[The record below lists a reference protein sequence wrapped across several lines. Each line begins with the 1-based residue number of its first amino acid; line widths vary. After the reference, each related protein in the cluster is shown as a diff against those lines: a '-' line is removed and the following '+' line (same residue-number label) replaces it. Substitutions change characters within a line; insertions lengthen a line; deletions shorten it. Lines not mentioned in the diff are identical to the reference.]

1 MKPSIKIIPIIIAAI
16 LIIFQYFSSTKFRNP
31 ETGKVSRG
39 ALDSSDEAVLGLQSY
54 REVLSSS
61 DVVASGPEADLVN
74 RVAKRLIPA
83 TGVVANDFQWE
94 VSVVRSTQANA
105 FCLPG
110 GKIVV
115 YTGILPSTKNEA
127 GLAAV
132 LGHEMAHAT
141 LHHGSQRL
149 LKQGL
154 LQTALV
160 GTSAAIGD
168 MDTGKRQMV
177 MAALGAGAQY
187 GVILPFSRGDESE
200 ADQTGLIY
208 MARAG
213 YDPQEA
219 VAFWERMSQ
228 SGGAKPPALLSDHP
242 SDTARIQRLRDE
254 LPKAQAEYE
263 KARRN

>member
-1 MKPSIKIIPIIIAAI
+1 MRRSIKIVPIIIAVVV
-16 LIIFQYFSSTKFRNP
+16 IIFQYFGSTKFRNP

-39 ALDSSDEAVLGLQSY
+39 ALNTSDEAVLGLQSY
-54 REVLSSS
+54 REVLSTSE
-61 DVVASGPEADLVN
+61 VVGSGPELDLVT

-83 TGVVANDFQWE
+83 TGAVANDFQWE
-94 VSVVRSTQANA
+94 VSVVRSSQANA

-115 YTGILPSTKNEA
+115 YTGILPITKTEA

-132 LGHEMAHAT
+132 IGHEMAHAT

-154 LQTALV
+154 LQTALM

-200 ADQTGLIY
+200 ADLTGLFY

-213 YDPQEA
+213 YDPEEA
-219 VAFWERMSQ
+219 VALWERMSQ
-228 SGGAKPPALLSDHP
+228 SGGPKPPAILSDHP
-242 SDTARIQRLRDE
+242 SDAARIQHLRDA
-254 LPKAQAEYE
+254 LPKARAEYE